1 MYESYY
7 GLKKNP
13 FSIVPD
19 PQYLYLGTSHREAL
33 SQLLYGI
40 KEKKGFIVL
49 TGEVGTG
56 KTILLH
62 YLLDKINTDGQT
74 KAVFL
79 FNPKLSV
86 DDFIHYILRDLG
98 VDAEN
103 ATKGK
108 ALYLLSQT
116 LRAILQKGG
125 QFILFV
131 DEAQSLGQELLEEV
145 RLLSNLETTEARMI
159 QIVLVGQPELDE
171 LFKQPRFRQIKQR
184 INLRYHLRPLSY
196 HETEEYIEKR
206 LKITGA
212 KNPLF
217 TKRAVKEIYDYS
229 GGVPR
234 LINIL
239 CDNSLLNAFAS
250 DLTVVDTECVE
261 EAAKDLQINMPPIR
275 NLLRFLSSMVFKG
288 KRLFLRTR

>member
-116 LRAILQKGG
+116 LRANLQKGG

-131 DEAQSLGQELLEEV
+131 DEAQSLGQELLEEI

-261 EAAKDLQINMPPIR
+261 EAAKDLQIHMPPIR
-275 NLLRFLSSMVFKG
+275 NLLRFLSSLVFKG

>member
-217 TKRAVKEIYDYS
+217 TKRAVREIYDYS

-261 EAAKDLQINMPPIR
+261 EAAKDLQINMPSIR
-275 NLLRFLSSMVFKG
+275 NILRFLSSMVFKG

>member
-103 ATKGK
+103 TTKGK

-125 QFILFV
+125 QFVLFV
-131 DEAQSLGQELLEEV
+131 DEAQSLGQELLEEI

-171 LFKQPRFRQIKQR
+171 FLKEPRFRQIKQR

-196 HETEEYIEKR
+196 KETEEYIEKR

-217 TKRAVKEIYDYS
+217 TKRAIKEIYDYS

-239 CDNSLLNAFAS
+239 CDNSLLNAFAA
-250 DLTVVDTECVE
+250 DQMVVDTECVE
-261 EAAKDLQINMPPIR
+261 EAAKDLQISMPYFR
-275 NLLRFLSSMVFKG
+275 NIGRFLSSMVFKLKG
-288 KRLFLRTR
+288 LFLRIR

>member
-116 LRAILQKGG
+116 LRANLQKGG

-131 DEAQSLGQELLEEV
+131 DEAQSLGQELLEEI

-261 EAAKDLQINMPPIR
+261 EAAKDLQIHMPPIR
-275 NLLRFLSSMVFKG
+275 NLLRFLSSLVLKG

>member
-131 DEAQSLGQELLEEV
+131 DEAQSLGQELLEEI

-275 NLLRFLSSMVFKG
+275 NILRFLSSMVFKG

>member
-1 MYESYY
+1 MYESYF
-7 GLKKNP
+7 GLEKNP
-13 FSIVPD
+13 FSLVPD

-62 YLLDKINTDGQT
+62 YLLDKINTNGET

-108 ALYLLSQT
+108 ALHLLNQT
-116 LRAILQKGG
+116 LRTILQKGG
-125 QFILFV
+125 QFILLV
-131 DEAQSLGQELLEEV
+131 DEAQALDQDLLEEI
-145 RLLSNLETTEARMI
+145 RLLSNLETTQARMI

-171 LFKQPRFRQIKQR
+171 FLKQPRFRQIKQR
-184 INLRYHLRPLSY
+184 INLRYQLQPLSY
-196 HETEEYIEKR
+196 KETQEYIAKR
-206 LKITGA
+206 LNITGA
-212 KNPLF
+212 KSPLF
-217 TKRAVKEIYDYS
+217 TKRAVKEIYCYS
-229 GGVPR
+229 RGIPR

-239 CDNSLLNAFAS
+239 CDNSLLNAFAA
-250 DLTVVDTECVE
+250 DQPVVDLDCVE
-261 EAAKDLQINMPPIR
+261 EAANDLNIHIPVIR
-275 NLLRFLSSMVFKG
+275 NIIRLPSSVIFKLKRFSLRF
-288 KRLFLRTR
+288 R

>member
-217 TKRAVKEIYDYS
+217 TRRAVKEIYDYS

-261 EAAKDLQINMPPIR
+261 EAAKDLQINMPSIR
-275 NLLRFLSSMVFKG
+275 NILRFLSSMVFKG

>member
-116 LRAILQKGG
+116 LRANLQKGG

-131 DEAQSLGQELLEEV
+131 DEAQSLGQELLEEI